1 MARFSTKVCAQSP
14 CRRAEVALHRIYRL
28 TSWASEFR
36 TFVDETES
44 QLLALFKS
52 IDRDNDGK
60 LVKDELKAAFRR
72 AGLNVPQRKLDQFFA
87 EFDRDGSGAITFDEW
102 R

>member
-1 MARFSTKVCAQSP
+1 M
-14 CRRAEVALHRIYRL
+14 
-28 TSWASEFR
+28 
-36 TFVDETES
+36 
-44 QLLALFKS
+44 LALFKS

-60 LVKDELKAAFRR
+60 LVKDELKAAFKK
-72 AGLNVPQRKLDQFFA
+72 AGLNVPPRKLDRFFA

>member
-1 MARFSTKVCAQSP
+1 
-14 CRRAEVALHRIYRL
+14 
-28 TSWASEFR
+28 
-36 TFVDETES
+36 
-44 QLLALFKS
+44 LFKS

-60 LVKDELKAAFRR
+60 LVKDELKAAFRG